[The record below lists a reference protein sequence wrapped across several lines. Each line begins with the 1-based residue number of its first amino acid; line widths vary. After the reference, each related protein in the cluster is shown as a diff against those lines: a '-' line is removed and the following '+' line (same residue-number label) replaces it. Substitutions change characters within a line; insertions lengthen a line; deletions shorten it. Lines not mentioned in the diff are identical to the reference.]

1 MKFAIY
7 KFELVRADQQELFK
21 DGECVG
27 ENPQEYLDKLLD
39 AARLNLYRTKKNG
52 ETAVYP
58 NDILFSMI
66 YANVTT
72 SFCNKLTQLVGLPFT

>member
-1 MKFAIY
+1 MQSETLKNGVTLIYCKTTIMKFAIY

-58 NDILFSMI
+58 NDILK
-66 YANVTT
+66 VR
-72 SFCNKLTQLVGLPFT
+72 